1 LPNSL
6 AQTIQ
11 TMLADSLGSFIAT
24 ATLKKNCEM
33 IGTNPEE
40 LSVEHLPELSQKVEK
55 SVMFFKDEASAK
67 ELSEKIRSLR

>member
-11 TMLADSLGSFIAT
+11 GMLSEAMGSFIAT

-33 IGTNPEE
+33 IGTTTED
-40 LSVEHLPELSQKVEK
+40 LSVAQLPSLAQKVEK
-55 SVMFFKDEASAK
+55 SVLFFKDEATAK
-67 ELSEKIRSLR
+67 DLSERIRALG